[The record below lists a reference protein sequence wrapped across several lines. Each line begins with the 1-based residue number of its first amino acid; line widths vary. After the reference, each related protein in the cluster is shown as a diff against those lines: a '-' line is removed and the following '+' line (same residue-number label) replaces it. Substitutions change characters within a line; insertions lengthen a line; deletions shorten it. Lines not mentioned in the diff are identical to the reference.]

1 MGVIYWAGV
10 SSDDVGVVVERYPAL
25 PRPRRKYTTITVPG
39 RNGVLL
45 LDENA
50 YENYTQPYDIY
61 IRGGNKH
68 LPQKARAVTSW
79 LCAPQGYQRLED
91 GYEPDVYR
99 MAYYEGPTDIE
110 NILNSFGR
118 ATIEFNCKPQ
128 RFLRSGERAI
138 RLESPG
144 VLANPTCFEALPL
157 ITVYGS
163 GAGILAVGGVTLA
176 INSISGYLVLD
187 SDTQNAYK
195 GTENKNAAISG
206 QDFPT
211 LPAGDTAVSWSGGI
225 TAVEIVPRW
234 WTL

>member
-1 MGVIYWAGV
+1 MIYWAGT
-10 SSDDVGVVVERYPAL
+10 SSDDVGAVVEYYPSL
-25 PRPRRKYTTITVPG
+25 PRPRRKYSTITVPG

-61 IRGGNKH
+61 IRGGRRH
-68 LPQKARAVTSW
+68 LPQKARAVAGW
-79 LCAPQGYQRLED
+79 LHGPQGYQKLED
-91 GYEPDVYR
+91 SYEPDLYR

-128 RFLRSGERAI
+128 RFLHAGDRTI

-144 VLANPTCFEALPL
+144 TLANPTDFQALPL

-163 GAGILAVGGVTLA
+163 GAGVLAVGGVTMA
-176 INSISGYLVLD
+176 ITSISSYVVLD

-195 GTENKNAAISG
+195 GTENKNSTISG

-211 LPAGDTAVSWSGGI
+211 LPAGNTAISWSGGI